1 MFCSIHNFTFL
12 MTHKNLRINLF
23 WVFRKKE
30 TFASAIFGKI
40 YIACTVN
47 SAGKLICQHA
57 WLHNSVLQGISPTL
71 KYWPHLFSR
80 RSPPKILN
88 PSDPPPRRPHSTLW
102 ATTLKILEESSP
114 PSPSPLKSTLA
125 QKSKDSFFKETKY
138 FISNNEIRTH
148 LNVEIWI

>member
-80 RSPPKILN
+80 RSPQKILN
-88 PSDPPPRRPHSTLW
+88 PSDPPP
-102 ATTLKILEESSP
+102 P
-114 PSPSPLKSTLA
+114 PCPALHFMSNHPQNFGGISPSPLKCTLT

>member
-80 RSPPKILN
+80 RSPQKILN
-88 PSDPPPRRPHSTLW
+88 PSDPPPPCPALHFMS
-102 ATTLKILEESSP
+102 KHPQNFGGISPPP
-114 PSPSPLKSTLA
+114 PSPPPPWNVPSPKKAKTHFLKKPNILFPTM
-125 QKSKDSFFKETKY
+125 K
-138 FISNNEIRTH
+138 
-148 LNVEIWI
+148 